1 MSTFSRKIWWAQ
13 RVPQKLRYW
22 CRVWKKIMMNKK
34 FLEND
39 GMTSKE
45 LLDIDFEISVTST
58 SSDADI
64 IAEVS
69 GHFDTDD
76 Q

>member
-1 MSTFSRKIWWAQ
+1 
-13 RVPQKLRYW
+13 
-22 CRVWKKIMMNKK
+22 MMNKK
-34 FLEND
+34 SLENY

-58 SSDADI
+58 SSEVDI

-69 GHFDTDD
+69 GHFDTED

>member
-1 MSTFSRKIWWAQ
+1 
-13 RVPQKLRYW
+13 
-22 CRVWKKIMMNKK
+22 MMNKK
-34 FLEND
+34 SLENY

-45 LLDIDFEISVTST
+45 LLDVDFEISLTST
-58 SSDADI
+58 SSEVDI

-69 GHFDTDD
+69 GHFDTED